1 MKSSGSGN
9 ESIMYPIFRQSHL
22 TMVLIRIFEFIMV
35 WKVLCL
41 LLVQH
46 TVYYIIHYKAM
57 YNLILLGYK
66 LIYVF

>member
-1 MKSSGSGN
+1 
-9 ESIMYPIFRQSHL
+9 MYPIFRQSHL

-35 WKVLCL
+35 RKVLCL

-46 TVYYIIHYKAM
+46 TVYYIIHYKEM
-57 YNLILLGYK
+57 YNLILLRYR